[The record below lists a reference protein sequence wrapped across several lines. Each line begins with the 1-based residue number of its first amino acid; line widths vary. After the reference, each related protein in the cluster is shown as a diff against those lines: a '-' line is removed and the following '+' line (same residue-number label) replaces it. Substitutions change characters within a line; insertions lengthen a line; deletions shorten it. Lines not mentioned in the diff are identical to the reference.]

1 MESNALL
8 KPTDLL
14 SHRLLGDVMP
24 FGTGWC
30 DDGEGKP
37 VPWTVS
43 LANLI
48 YLAQL
53 PPGAPA
59 PKVYAH

>member
-1 MESNALL
+1 MESNALF
-8 KPTDLL
+8 KTTDLL
-14 SHRLLGDVMP
+14 THKLLGDVMP

-37 VPWTVS
+37 VVWTVT

-48 YLAQL
+48 YLAQQ
-53 PPGAPA
+53 PPGAP
-59 PKVYAH
+59 PRKVYAN